1 MSDDEYDLEND
12 VINIK
17 ETETSTETEPKKTE
31 SGILFE
37 DEDAISDPSSEQDIL
52 NKEAISNYYK
62 LKFQYESKIND
73 FKRKIIGNPSLTKK
87 EKRSRFLKFVPK
99 CIICKRNGGSIFSNK
114 DRILKAVCGAS
125 PPCKLDIE
133 IEHGE
138 YTSREYAV
146 KLLSENFEKLKTSII
161 RTKLDLLF
169 NYIDE
174 SSAVKNFEEKR
185 KELNEAGE
193 MYNFFLTD
201 TLLITDNPTKFNN
214 IETSTTRLY
223 LRIQELQI
231 LMKDFNTEQKE
242 ELINDAVELYKSKI
256 LPTAD
261 RIRNLKYAYNAVEY
275 DEKNNT
281 YHLIQNPYTIV
292 QLEKNIGQTIK
303 ILKNNY

>member
-87 EKRSRFLKFVPK
+87 EKRSRFLKFIPK

-174 SSAVKNFEEKR
+174 SSAVKNFEEKK

-223 LRIQELQI
+223 LHIQELQI

-275 DEKNNT
+275 DEDNNT

>member
-1 MSDDEYDLEND
+1 MSDDDYDLEND
-12 VINIK
+12 VINI
-17 ETETSTETEPKKTE
+17 TEPTKTE
-31 SGILFE
+31 PAILFE
-37 DEDAISDPSSEQDIL
+37 DEDKMIEPESDQDII

-62 LKFQYESKIND
+62 LKFQYESKIQD
-73 FKRKIIGNPSLTKK
+73 FKRKILGNTSLTKK
-87 EKRSRFLKFVPK
+87 EKRSRFSKFVPK

-114 DRILKAVCGAS
+114 NRILKAVCGAS
-125 PPCKLDIE
+125 PPCKLNIE

-138 YTSREYAV
+138 YTSRENAV
-146 KLLSENFEKLKTSII
+146 KILSENFEKLKTSII

-174 SSAVKNFEEKR
+174 SSAVKNFEEKK
-185 KELNEAGE
+185 KELNEASE
-193 MYNFFLTD
+193 MYRVFLTD
-201 TLLITDNPTKFNN
+201 TLLITDNPSKFNN
-214 IETSTTRLY
+214 IETATSRFYLY
-223 LRIQELQI
+223 IQELQI
-231 LMKDFNTEQKE
+231 LMKDFNTEQNE

-303 ILKNNY
+303 IIKNDY

>member
-1 MSDDEYDLEND
+1 M
-12 VINIK
+12 INISEPTK
-17 ETETSTETEPKKTE
+17 TEPA
-31 SGILFE
+31 ILFE
-37 DEDAISDPSSEQDIL
+37 DEDKMIEPESDQDII

-62 LKFQYESKIND
+62 LKFQYESKIQD
-73 FKRKIIGNPSLTKK
+73 FKRKILGNTSLTKK
-87 EKRSRFLKFVPK
+87 EKRSRFSKFVPK

-114 DRILKAVCGAS
+114 NRILKAVCGAS
-125 PPCKLDIE
+125 PPCKLNIE

-138 YTSREYAV
+138 YTSRENAV
-146 KLLSENFEKLKTSII
+146 KILSENFEKLKTSII

-174 SSAVKNFEEKR
+174 SSAVKNFEEKK
-185 KELNEAGE
+185 KELNEASE
-193 MYNFFLTD
+193 MYRVFLTD
-201 TLLITDNPTKFNN
+201 TLLITDNPSKFNN
-214 IETSTTRLY
+214 IETATSRFYLY
-223 LRIQELQI
+223 IQELQI
-231 LMKDFNTEQKE
+231 LMKDFNTEQNE

-303 ILKNNY
+303 IIKNDY

>member
-1 MSDDEYDLEND
+1 MSDDDYDLEND
-12 VINIK
+12 VINI
-17 ETETSTETEPKKTE
+17 TEPTKTQPA
-31 SGILFE
+31 ILFE
-37 DEDAISDPSSEQDIL
+37 DEDKMIEPESDQDII

-62 LKFQYESKIND
+62 LKFQYESKIQD
-73 FKRKIIGNPSLTKK
+73 FKRKILGNTSLTKK
-87 EKRSRFLKFVPK
+87 EKRSRFSKFVPK

-114 DRILKAVCGAS
+114 NRILKAVCGAS
-125 PPCKLDIE
+125 PPCKLNIE

-138 YTSREYAV
+138 YTSRENAV
-146 KLLSENFEKLKTSII
+146 KILSENFEKLKTSII

-174 SSAVKNFEEKR
+174 SSAVKNFEEKK
-185 KELNEAGE
+185 KELNEASE
-193 MYNFFLTD
+193 MYRVFLTD
-201 TLLITDNPTKFNN
+201 TLLITDNPSKFNN
-214 IETSTTRLY
+214 IETATSRFYLY
-223 LRIQELQI
+223 IQELQI
-231 LMKDFNTEQKE
+231 LMKDFNTEQNE

-303 ILKNNY
+303 IIKNDY

>member
-1 MSDDEYDLEND
+1 MSDDDYDLEND
-12 VINIK
+12 VINI
-17 ETETSTETEPKKTE
+17 TEPTKTE
-31 SGILFE
+31 PAILFE
-37 DEDAISDPSSEQDIL
+37 DEDKMIEPESDQDII

-62 LKFQYESKIND
+62 LKFQYESKIQD
-73 FKRKIIGNPSLTKK
+73 FKRKILGNTSLTKK
-87 EKRSRFLKFVPK
+87 EKRSRFSKFVPK

-114 DRILKAVCGAS
+114 NRILKAVCAAS
-125 PPCKLDIE
+125 PPCKLNIE

-138 YTSREYAV
+138 YTSRENAV
-146 KLLSENFEKLKTSII
+146 KILSENFEKLKTSII

-174 SSAVKNFEEKR
+174 SSAVKNFEEKK
-185 KELNEAGE
+185 KELNEASE
-193 MYNFFLTD
+193 MYRVFLTD
-201 TLLITDNPTKFNN
+201 TLLITDNPSKFNN
-214 IETSTTRLY
+214 IETATSRFYLY
-223 LRIQELQI
+223 IQELQI
-231 LMKDFNTEQKE
+231 LMKDFNTEQNE

-303 ILKNNY
+303 IIKNDY

>member
-1 MSDDEYDLEND
+1 MRDDDYDLEND
-12 VINIK
+12 VINI
-17 ETETSTETEPKKTE
+17 TEPTKTE
-31 SGILFE
+31 PAILFE
-37 DEDAISDPSSEQDIL
+37 DEDKMIEPESDQDII

-62 LKFQYESKIND
+62 LKFQYESKIQD
-73 FKRKIIGNPSLTKK
+73 FKTKILGNTSLTKK
-87 EKRSRFLKFVPK
+87 EKRSRFSKFVHK

-114 DRILKAVCGAS
+114 NRILKAVCGAS
-125 PPCKLDIE
+125 PPCKLNIE

-138 YTSREYAV
+138 YTSRENAV
-146 KLLSENFEKLKTSII
+146 KILSENFEKLKTSII

-174 SSAVKNFEEKR
+174 SSAVKNFEEKK

-223 LRIQELQI
+223 LHIQELQI

-261 RIRNLKYAYNAVEY
+261 RIRNLKYDYNAVEY

-303 ILKNNY
+303 IIKNDY

>member
-1 MSDDEYDLEND
+1 MSDDDYDLEND
-12 VINIK
+12 VINISEPTK
-17 ETETSTETEPKKTE
+17 TEPA
-31 SGILFE
+31 ILFE
-37 DEDAISDPSSEQDIL
+37 DEDKMVEPLSDQDII

-62 LKFQYESKIND
+62 LKFQYESKIQD
-73 FKRKIIGNPSLTKK
+73 FKRKILGNTSLTKK
-87 EKRSRFLKFVPK
+87 ERRSRFSKFVFK
-99 CIICKRNGGSIFSNK
+99 CINCKRNGGSIFSNK
-114 DRILKAVCGAS
+114 NRTLKAVCGAS
-125 PPCKLDIE
+125 PPCKLNIE

-138 YTSREYAV
+138 YTSRENAV
-146 KLLSENFEKLKTSII
+146 KILSENFEKIKTSII

-174 SSAVKNFEEKR
+174 SSAVKNFEEKK

-223 LRIQELQI
+223 LHIQELQI

-303 ILKNNY
+303 IIKNDY

>member
-1 MSDDEYDLEND
+1 MSDDDYDLEND
-12 VINIK
+12 AINI
-17 ETETSTETEPKKTE
+17 TEPTKTQPA
-31 SGILFE
+31 ILFE
-37 DEDAISDPSSEQDIL
+37 DEDKMIEPESDQDII

-62 LKFQYESKIND
+62 LKFQYESKIQD
-73 FKRKIIGNPSLTKK
+73 FKRKILGNTSLTKK
-87 EKRSRFLKFVPK
+87 EKRSRFSKFVPK

-114 DRILKAVCGAS
+114 NRILKAVCGAS
-125 PPCKLDIE
+125 PPCKLNIE

-138 YTSREYAV
+138 YTSRENAV
-146 KLLSENFEKLKTSII
+146 KILSENFEKLKTSII

-174 SSAVKNFEEKR
+174 SSAVKNFEEKK

-193 MYNFFLTD
+193 MYRGFLTD

-214 IETSTTRLY
+214 IETATSRFYLY
-223 LRIQELQI
+223 IQELQI
-231 LMKDFNTEQKE
+231 LMKDFNTEQNE
-242 ELINDAVELYKSKI
+242 ELINEAVELYKSKI

-303 ILKNNY
+303 IIKNDH

>member
-1 MSDDEYDLEND
+1 MSDDDYDLEND
-12 VINIK
+12 VINI
-17 ETETSTETEPKKTE
+17 TEPTKTQPA
-31 SGILFE
+31 ILFE
-37 DEDAISDPSSEQDIL
+37 DEDKMIEPSSDQDII

-62 LKFQYESKIND
+62 LKFQYESKIQD
-73 FKRKIIGNPSLTKK
+73 FKRKILGNTSLTKK
-87 EKRSRFLKFVPK
+87 ERRSRFSKFVFK
-99 CIICKRNGGSIFSNK
+99 CINCKRNGGSIFSNK
-114 DRILKAVCGAS
+114 NRTLKAVCGAS
-125 PPCKLDIE
+125 PPCKLNIE

-138 YTSREYAV
+138 YTSRENAV
-146 KLLSENFEKLKTSII
+146 KILSENFEKLKTSII

-201 TLLITDNPTKFNN
+201 TLLITDNPSKFNN
-214 IETSTTRLY
+214 IETATSRFYLY
-223 LRIQELQI
+223 IQELQI
-231 LMKDFNTEQKE
+231 LMKDFNTEQNE
-242 ELINDAVELYKSKI
+242 RLINDAVELYKSKI

-303 ILKNNY
+303 IIKNDY

>member
-1 MSDDEYDLEND
+1 MSDDDYDLEND
-12 VINIK
+12 VINI
-17 ETETSTETEPKKTE
+17 TEPTKTE
-31 SGILFE
+31 PAILFE
-37 DEDAISDPSSEQDIL
+37 DEDKMIEPESDQDII

-62 LKFQYESKIND
+62 LKFQYESKIQD
-73 FKRKIIGNPSLTKK
+73 FKRKILGNTSLTKK
-87 EKRSRFLKFVPK
+87 EKRSRFSKFVPK

-114 DRILKAVCGAS
+114 NRILKAVCGAS
-125 PPCKLDIE
+125 PPCKLNIE

-138 YTSREYAV
+138 YTSRENAV
-146 KLLSENFEKLKTSII
+146 KILSENFEKLKTSII

-174 SSAVKNFEEKR
+174 SSAVKNFEEKK
-185 KELNEAGE
+185 KELNEASE
-193 MYNFFLTD
+193 MYRVFLTD
-201 TLLITDNPTKFNN
+201 TLLITDNPSKFNN
-214 IETSTTRLY
+214 IETATSRFYLY
-223 LRIQELQI
+223 IQELQI
-231 LMKDFNTEQKE
+231 LMKDFNTEQNE

-292 QLEKNIGQTIK
+292 QLEKNIGQTIT
-303 ILKNNY
+303 IIKNDH

>member
-1 MSDDEYDLEND
+1 MSDDDYDLEND
-12 VINIK
+12 VINISEPTK
-17 ETETSTETEPKKTE
+17 TEPA
-31 SGILFE
+31 ILFE
-37 DEDAISDPSSEQDIL
+37 DEDKMIEPESDQDII

-62 LKFQYESKIND
+62 LKFQYESKIQD
-73 FKRKIIGNPSLTKK
+73 FKRKILGNTSLTKK
-87 EKRSRFLKFVPK
+87 EKRSRFSKFVPK

-114 DRILKAVCGAS
+114 NRILKAVCGAS
-125 PPCKLDIE
+125 PPCKLNIE

-138 YTSREYAV
+138 YTSRENAV
-146 KLLSENFEKLKTSII
+146 KILSENFEKLKTSII

-174 SSAVKNFEEKR
+174 SSAVKNFEEKK
-185 KELNEAGE
+185 KELNEASE
-193 MYNFFLTD
+193 MYRVFLTD
-201 TLLITDNPTKFNN
+201 TLLITDNPSKFNN
-214 IETSTTRLY
+214 IETATSRFYLY
-223 LRIQELQI
+223 IQELQI
-231 LMKDFNTEQKE
+231 LMKDFNTEQNE

-303 ILKNNY
+303 IIKNDY

>member
-17 ETETSTETEPKKTE
+17 ETSTETEPKKTE

-87 EKRSRFLKFVPK
+87 EKRSRFLKFIPK

-174 SSAVKNFEEKR
+174 SSAVKNFEEKK

-223 LRIQELQI
+223 LHIQELQI

-275 DEKNNT
+275 DENNNT

-303 ILKNNY
+303 IIKNDY

>member
-1 MSDDEYDLEND
+1 MSDDDYDLEND
-12 VINIK
+12 VINI
-17 ETETSTETEPKKTE
+17 TEQTKTEPV
-31 SGILFE
+31 ILFE
-37 DEDAISDPSSEQDIL
+37 DEDKIIEPSSDQDII

-62 LKFQYESKIND
+62 LKFQYESKIQD
-73 FKRKIIGNPSLTKK
+73 FKRKILGNTSLTKK
-87 EKRSRFLKFVPK
+87 EKRSRFSKFVFK
-99 CIICKRNGGSIFSNK
+99 CINCKRNGGSIFSNK
-114 DRILKAVCGAS
+114 NRTLKAVCGAS
-125 PPCKLDIE
+125 PPCKLNIE

-138 YTSREYAV
+138 YTSRENAV
-146 KLLSENFEKLKTSII
+146 KILSENFEKLKTSII

-174 SSAVKNFEEKR
+174 SSAVKNFEEKK

-193 MYNFFLTD
+193 MYRFFLTD
-201 TLLITDNPTKFNN
+201 TLLITDNPSKFNN
-214 IETSTTRLY
+214 IETATSRFYLY
-223 LRIQELQI
+223 IQELQI
-231 LMKDFNTEQKE
+231 LMKDFNTEQNE
-242 ELINDAVELYKSKI
+242 RLINDAVELYKSKI

-303 ILKNNY
+303 IIKNDY

>member
-1 MSDDEYDLEND
+1 MSDDDYDLEND
-12 VINIK
+12 VINI
-17 ETETSTETEPKKTE
+17 TEPTKTQPA
-31 SGILFE
+31 ILFE
-37 DEDAISDPSSEQDIL
+37 DEDKMIEPSSDQDII

-62 LKFQYESKIND
+62 LKFQYESKIQD
-73 FKRKIIGNPSLTKK
+73 FKRKILGNTSLTKK
-87 EKRSRFLKFVPK
+87 EKRSRFSKFVFK
-99 CIICKRNGGSIFSNK
+99 CINCKRNGGSIFSNK
-114 DRILKAVCGAS
+114 NRTLKAVCGAS
-125 PPCKLDIE
+125 PPCKLNIE

-138 YTSREYAV
+138 YTSRENAV
-146 KLLSENFEKLKTSII
+146 KILSENFEKLKTSII

-174 SSAVKNFEEKR
+174 SSAVKNFEEKK

-193 MYNFFLTD
+193 MYRFFLTD
-201 TLLITDNPTKFNN
+201 TLLITDNPSKFNN
-214 IETSTTRLY
+214 IETATSRFYLY
-223 LRIQELQI
+223 IQELQI
-231 LMKDFNTEQKE
+231 LMKDFNTEQNE

-303 ILKNNY
+303 IIKNNY

>member
-1 MSDDEYDLEND
+1 
-12 VINIK
+12 
-17 ETETSTETEPKKTE
+17 
-31 SGILFE
+31 
-37 DEDAISDPSSEQDIL
+37 
-52 NKEAISNYYK
+52 
-62 LKFQYESKIND
+62 
-73 FKRKIIGNPSLTKK
+73 
-87 EKRSRFLKFVPK
+87 
-99 CIICKRNGGSIFSNK
+99 
-114 DRILKAVCGAS
+114 
-125 PPCKLDIE
+125 LDIE

-223 LRIQELQI
+223 LHIQELQI

-275 DEKNNT
+275 DEDNNT

-303 ILKNNY
+303 IIKNDY

>member
-1 MSDDEYDLEND
+1 MSDDDYDLEND
-12 VINIK
+12 VINI
-17 ETETSTETEPKKTE
+17 TEPTKTE
-31 SGILFE
+31 PAILFE
-37 DEDAISDPSSEQDIL
+37 DEDKMIEQESDQDII

-62 LKFQYESKIND
+62 LKFQYESKIQD
-73 FKRKIIGNPSLTKK
+73 FKRKILGNTSLTKK
-87 EKRSRFLKFVPK
+87 EKRSRFSKFVPK

-114 DRILKAVCGAS
+114 NRILKAVCGAS
-125 PPCKLDIE
+125 PPCKLNIE

-138 YTSREYAV
+138 YTSRENAV
-146 KLLSENFEKLKTSII
+146 KILSENFEKLKTSII

-174 SSAVKNFEEKR
+174 SSAVKNFEEKK
-185 KELNEAGE
+185 KELNEASE
-193 MYNFFLTD
+193 MYRVFLTD
-201 TLLITDNPTKFNN
+201 TLLITDNPSKFNN
-214 IETSTTRLY
+214 IETATSRFYLY
-223 LRIQELQI
+223 IQELQI
-231 LMKDFNTEQKE
+231 LMKDFNTEQNE

-303 ILKNNY
+303 IIKNDH